1 MITHNPK
8 HQEFAMNIIPKFFLS
23 LACAGLMAAPAFAA
37 DVEIQAGL
45 FGGTLYQMSY
55 AFTEV
60 VKKHAPEINITA
72 VETNGTGMGIVKAS
86 GAPATRIVAG
96 TMVPVQE
103 AQEGKPPFKRAFKD
117 LKAIG
122 NLSENIQTLITF
134 DKNIKTVDDLA
145 GKKLGCGPK
154 PTVLGHNHA
163 SVTTAGMKAPD
174 SVKVSF
180 MAWGNLRDAMMD
192 GSIDAMILGVGTR
205 PTPPYSPV
213 AVYAEMVASRGV
225 PTFIDL
231 SPEAVAKAAKADG
244 IPYQPVVLKAGTIA
258 ENVPPRD
265 IQAYHDI
272 LGFYAFDQLPEE
284 TAYTL
289 AKVLYENCSEL
300 ATYSAVAK
308 GLWPA
313 LVVPTVPD
321 DQIHPGALRFYKEKG
336 LR

>member
-1 MITHNPK
+1 
-8 HQEFAMNIIPKFFLS
+8 MNRLS
-23 LACAGLMAAPAFAA
+23 KIMLSFACATLLASPAAAA
-37 DVEIQAGL
+37 DVEIQAGI

-55 AFTEV
+55 AFTEI
-60 VKKHAPEINITA
+60 VKKYAPDIKISA

-103 AQEGKPPFKRAFKD
+103 AQEGKPPYKRAFTD

-134 DKNIKTVDDLA
+134 DKNIKTVNDLA

-163 SVTTAGMKAPD
+163 SITMAGMDKPE
-174 SVKVSF
+174 SVKVSY
-180 MAWGNLRDAMMD
+180 MAWGNLRDSIMD
-192 GSIDAMILGVGTR
+192 GALDAMILGVGTR
-205 PTPPYSPV
+205 PNPPYSPV
-213 AVYAEMVASRGV
+213 AVYSEMVASRGV
-225 PTFIDL
+225 PTFLDIT
-231 SPEAVAKAAKADG
+231 PEAVAKAAKADG
-244 IPYQPVVLKAGTIA
+244 IPYQPVVLKAGSIA

-272 LGFYAFDQLPEE
+272 LGFYAYDQLPEDV
-284 TAYTL
+284 AYTL
-289 AKVLYENCSEL
+289 AKTLYEHCEEMV
-300 ATYSAVAK
+300 TYSAVAK
-308 GLWPA
+308 GIWPA
-313 LVVPTVPD
+313 MVVPTVPD
-321 DQIHPGALRFYKEKG
+321 SKIHPGALRFYKEKG

>member
-1 MITHNPK
+1 MTLFSK
-8 HQEFAMNIIPKFFLS
+8 LFLS
-23 LACAGLMAAPAFAA
+23 LACTSLLAAPASAA
-37 DVEIQAGL
+37 DVEIQAGI

-60 VKKHAPEINITA
+60 MKKHAPEVNITA

-86 GAPATRIVAG
+86 GAPSTRIVAG

-103 AQEGKPPFKRAFKD
+103 AQEGKAPYKRAFKD

-134 DKNIKTVDDLA
+134 DKNIKTVNDLS

-163 SVTTAGMKAPD
+163 SVTTAGMEKPD
-174 SVKVSF
+174 SVKVSY
-180 MAWGNLRDAMMD
+180 MAWGNLRDAIMD

-205 PTPPYSPV
+205 PNPPYSPV

-231 SPEAVAKAAKADG
+231 TPEAVEKASKADG
-244 IPYQPVVLKAGTIA
+244 IPYQPVLLKAGTIA

-272 LGFYAFDQLPEE
+272 LGFYAFEQLPDDV
-284 TAYTL
+284 AYTL
-289 AKVLYENCSEL
+289 ARVLYEHCEEL

-313 LVVPTVPD
+313 LVVPTVPN